1 MKPIFR
7 YAIAAA
13 TVLFLS
19 ACGGSGS
26 GSQLSTSGS
35 SGSGVAAV
43 GAPISL
49 GTLEAVDVLGRTAST
64 TIGQDGSYSLSFLSE
79 LTAPI
84 LLRAEGVSG
93 GKTVVHYSVVTDK
106 QAATVNITPVS
117 SAVAAM
123 VMLADPGQV
132 FKDKDLTAIA
142 RLTPSS
148 VANANNLLGAQLA
161 TAATAV
167 GMSGS
172 SSIDF
177 LNTSFRADKTGLDK
191 ILDLVRVAL
200 QPDRSV
206 QLKNK
211 TDDGVVSINSFGSV
225 SGALGTINNID
236 TAGIDQF
243 GQAFQR
249 IFANATQNFA
259 NGGSAALLELLAPDL
274 LHEGMNA
281 SALVT
286 ALARDAAD
294 MQGAV
299 FLPAKVR
306 SCKVQGGRQICEAL
320 FTVKYTDGAIEVF
333 AIPLAK
339 SPSGPWQLYGDQSE
353 TFTEYSAV
361 VTRSVAG
368 NGVAT
373 TRSGFNITIYDDAQ
387 VSSTD
392 VSTAE
397 IFFSGNVGANDT
409 PMATLRNTRA
419 GGGSGCPGVG
429 PGYLVLSGCNGN
441 FIQLSNQ
448 QIDAL
453 RATFATTRPKVTV
466 RYKDQN
472 GNRLGDYV
480 ITVEALPLKPSE
492 VTDGH
497 FGIITEASWANFPAQ
512 LGQTF
517 QLEVNKGPSVGI
529 EDITGVGPA
538 GAGLNAQN
546 LPFTMVRTG
555 NSWNVV
561 RTNSTIY
568 VVTRDAEG
576 RAYWYSRS
584 R

>member
-1 MKPIFR
+1 MRPVLRF
-7 YAIAAA
+7 AMAAA
-13 TVLFLS
+13 TALFLS

-26 GSQLSTSGS
+26 GSQSSTSGS
-35 SGSGVAAV
+35 FGSGLAAV

-49 GTLEAVDVLGRTAST
+49 GTLEAVDVAGRTAST
-64 TIGQDGSYSLSFLSE
+64 TIGQDGTYSLSFLSE

-142 RLTPSS
+142 RLTASS

-161 TAATAV
+161 DAATAV

-172 SSIDF
+172 ATIDF

-211 TDDGVVSINSFGSV
+211 TDDGVVSINSSGSV

-243 GQAFQR
+243 GQAFQA

-259 NGGSAALLELLAPDL
+259 NGGSAALLSLLAPDF

-294 MQGAV
+294 MQGSI

-306 SCKVQGGRQICEAL
+306 SCRVQSGRQICEAL
-320 FTVKYTDGAIEVF
+320 FTVKYTDGALEVF

-361 VTRSVAG
+361 VTRSVAS
-368 NGVAT
+368 NGATT

-387 VSSTD
+387 VNATA

-397 IFFSGNVGANDT
+397 IFFSGNVGVNDAPT
-409 PMATLRNTRA
+409 ATLRNTLA
-419 GGGSGCPGVG
+419 GGSSGCPGVG
-429 PGYLVLSGCNGN
+429 PGYLVLGGCNGN
-441 FIQLSNQ
+441 FIELTNQ
-448 QIDAL
+448 QIDNL
-453 RATFATTRPKVTV
+453 RSTFATTRPKVTV

-517 QLEVNKGPSVGI
+517 QLEVNKGPNVGI
-529 EDITGVGPA
+529 EDITGVGPV
-538 GAGLNAQN
+538 GSGLNAQN
-546 LPFTMVRTG
+546 LPFTLVRTG

-561 RTNSTIY
+561 RTNDTIY